1 MKSLFHAFVMCQ
13 SMFCAIPCPVQ
24 IWDEQARDKLLWCLP
39 LVGLE
44 IGLVWWLGS
53 LLCEFLALPVL
64 IQGAVLCAAPWI
76 LTGSIHLTPS
86 GPAGIWIAAGKS

>member
-39 LVGLE
+39 LVGP
-44 IGLVWWLGS
+44 
-53 LLCEFLALPVL
+53 LP
-64 IQGAVLCAAPWI
+64 PHWR
-76 LTGSIHLTPS
+76 S
-86 GPAGIWIAAGKS
+86 G

>member
-13 SMFCAIPCPVQ
+13 SMFCAILCPVQ

-44 IGLVWWLGS
+44 IGLVWWLGVCCAIF
-53 LLCEFLALPVL
+53 LRCLCLSRELSS
-64 IQGAVLCAAPWI
+64 APPP
-76 LTGSIHLTPS
+76 GS
-86 GPAGIWIAAGKS
+86 